1 MGVAYTPDN
10 GRTAV
15 RAAFGMS
22 YFADNFGASGG
33 TSERNYPFFQQIDVT
48 FPQFTPT
55 RSVSDGLPTFTPV
68 ALAPTLTPP
77 AGFAVFYIPNDFHED
92 TVKMWNVGVQREIG
106 WNTVVDLSYVGT
118 RGSHIF
124 RSFNVNVPLPG
135 PGAVQPRRPYFSVA
149 PTITTINQRDGGGS
163 TWYDALQL
171 KLDKRFSHGL
181 QMLVAYTYS
190 KTEDNIASLGVHPSL
205 EIRQRAPGVS
215 GSKMLDIP
223 HIFTASATYE
233 LPFGKGASG
242 AERTLLAGWA
252 VSAITIYHSGDPL
265 DVRVSASQLN
275 TGGPN
280 WPNTTCD
287 PNANAPHT
295 VQRWFDTSCF
305 ADPAQYQFGDYRYA
319 DARGPSVFNTDVS
332 LSKKTAIG
340 RASLEVR
347 IDVFNVFNRAH
358 FANPNLTFGTSAFG
372 TVSNTRLTPR
382 EGQIGI
388 RFLF

>member
-1 MGVAYTPDN
+1 V
-10 GRTAV
+10 
-15 RAAFGMS
+15 
-22 YFADNFGASGG
+22 
-33 TSERNYPFFQQIDVT
+33 
-48 FPQFTPT
+48 
-55 RSVSDGLPTFTPV
+55 
-68 ALAPTLTPP
+68 
-77 AGFAVFYIPNDFHED
+77 
-92 TVKMWNVGVQREIG
+92 
-106 WNTVVDLSYVGT
+106 SYVGT

-135 PGAVQPRRPYFSVA
+135 PGSVQQRRPYFGVA

-190 KTEDNIASLGVHPSL
+190 RTDDNMASLGVHPTL

-233 LPFGKGASG
+233 LPFGKGSTGLARALVQG
-242 AERTLLAGWA
+242 WTL
-252 VSAITIYHSGDPL
+252 SAITIYHSGDPL

-275 TGGPN
+275 TGGGN
-280 WPNTTCD
+280 WPDTTCD

-295 VQRWFDTSCF
+295 VQQWFDTSCF
-305 ADPAQYQFGDYRYA
+305 ADPAQYEFGSYRYS
-319 DARGPSVFNTDVS
+319 DARGPTVFNTD
-332 LSKKTAIG
+332 LSISKRTTIG
-340 RASLEVR
+340 RTTLELR
-347 IDVFNVFNRAH
+347 ADVFNVFNRAH

-372 TVSNTRLTPR
+372 TISNTRLTPR
-382 EGQIGI
+382 EAQIGI
-388 RFLF
+388 RLLF